1 VAERHIRV
9 HRAARDHPRPNAATD
24 DGTPMQDRGSTAEP
38 DHRLAAYERAK
49 RTLDVVAAAGLLT
62 ALAPLLIAVGLAIR
76 MTSPGPA
83 LFRQERVGRGG
94 AAFRIYK
101 FRTMRSD
108 ADDEVHR
115 AYVTSLLTDA
125 DPADGGRAG
134 VYKLTADPRITPLGA
149 WLRRTSIDELPQL
162 LNVLRGDMSLVGPRP
177 ALQYEVELYAPEQ
190 RARLEVLPGMT
201 GLWQVEG
208 RSDLPMREA
217 IALDLQYVRTCSLRL
232 DLRILLRTIP
242 TVFRGL

>member
-1 VAERHIRV
+1 
-9 HRAARDHPRPNAATD
+9 
-24 DGTPMQDRGSTAEP
+24 MQDIRRAAEP
-38 DHRLAAYERAK
+38 DDGRAAYERAK
-49 RTLDVVAAAGLLT
+49 RAMDGAAAVVLLAVLAPMLMVVGLL
-62 ALAPLLIAVGLAIR
+62 IR

-94 AAFRIYK
+94 HPFRIYK

-115 AYVTSLLTDA
+115 AYVTSLLTDT
-125 DPADGGRAG
+125 DPTDGGRAG
-134 VYKLTADPRITPLGA
+134 VFKLTDDPRITPLGA

-177 ALQYEVELYAPEQ
+177 ALPYEVELYAPEQ
-190 RARLEVLPGMT
+190 RARLDVLPGMT

-208 RSDLPMREA
+208 RSDLPMRDA
-217 IALDLQYVRTCSLRL
+217 IALDLEYARTRSFLL